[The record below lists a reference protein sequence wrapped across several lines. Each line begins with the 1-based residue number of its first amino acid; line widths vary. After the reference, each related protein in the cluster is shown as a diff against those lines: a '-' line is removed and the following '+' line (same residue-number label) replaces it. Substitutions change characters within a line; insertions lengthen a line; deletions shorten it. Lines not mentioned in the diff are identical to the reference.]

1 MTGYTIWFP
10 PLLLLAL
17 VLAAAWRLRRRRE
30 QVRQRAFRVDDD
42 AIEQIL
48 ARGTLTAPD
57 DEPLDE
63 EEIARAEEEFWQESW
78 DEPDEYGR

>member
-10 PLLLLAL
+10 PLLLLVL
-17 VLAAAWRLRRRRE
+17 VLAAAWRLRQRRE
-30 QVRQRAFRVDDD
+30 QVRGGSFRIDDE

-48 ARGTLTAPD
+48 SHGSLSAPD

-63 EEIARAEEEFWQESW
+63 EEIARAEEEFWQQSW
-78 DEPDEYGR
+78 DEPEEYGR

>member
-10 PLLLLAL
+10 PLLLLVL
-17 VLAAAWRLRRRRE
+17 VLAAAWRLRSRRE
-30 QVRQRAFRVDDD
+30 QVRRRPLRVDDA

-48 ARGTLTAPD
+48 RQGSLTVPD

-63 EEIARAEEEFWQESW
+63 EEIARAEREFWQESW
-78 DEPDEYGR
+78 DEPEEYGR

>member
-10 PLLLLAL
+10 PLLLLVL

-30 QVRQRAFRVDDD
+30 QVRPRTFRVDDS

-63 EEIARAEEEFWQESW
+63 DEIARAEEEFWQESW
-78 DEPDEYGR
+78 DEPEEYGR

>member
-17 VLAAAWRLRRRRE
+17 LLAAAWRLRRRRE